1 MNSNIDFVT
10 RAHAL
15 WRVRMAH
22 WQQRFGFFAK
32 LLLFS
37 CVAGAIITPLLRLGP
52 EEIAAVGH
60 FIVAKALSLLGEFAG
75 KDFDMRIT
83 VNGERL
89 IVPAS
94 VIASDPA
101 TAANFFWTVRQVIGG
116 TLAGLA
122 IGIFLSVVV
131 KRSMSEQGRD
141 TLADRVIGGTRV
153 ADEED
158 VAAQT
163 TLLCGRD
170 ALRIGPVPIPRRIE
184 TRHFAFLGTTGSGK
198 TTALR
203 QMLDGIERRGEAAL
217 VYDTSGEFIAHYYNP
232 ARGDIILNP
241 FDARCAFWTP
251 FDEISHPADADRI
264 ARQLV
269 SETSSQDDD
278 VWLETSRI
286 LVANMIRSLWAE
298 KNCSLEALLE
308 ALQVKDKEQLK
319 EWLGH
324 TSSARTFAND
334 ADRATGSV
342 LFMLAKAANLIQ
354 FLKVE
359 DEGEER
365 FAFRDFI
372 VKLDECEGAKPWIFV
387 PRKEDYFEA
396 SKPLMAC
403 WLECAASAVLGLS
416 PSSDRRIWFVL
427 DELADL
433 MMTAGKEVEFLI
445 QRLAQ
450 KARAAGIHLIL
461 ATQRPSVDVITG
473 VIKANLPTR
482 ISFKVTSRIDSR
494 TILGEQGSEQLL
506 GKGDMLYKPNTGAM
520 VRVHG
525 PFVSDEEVEAVADH
539 WRGQGT
545 PDYVDAVTEEPEEG
559 GGFGFDDELT
569 ASDDPE
575 ERKYRQACQIVFE
588 NQKASGSWLQRQM
601 GVGYNTAAK
610 WIERMESEGLVSASD
625 HVGRRE
631 IFRDRDG
638 NPI

>member
-15 WRVRMAH
+15 WRVRMAQ
-22 WQQRFGFFAK
+22 WQQRFRFFSTITLGA
-32 LLLFS
+32 
-37 CVAGAIITPLLRLGP
+37 AATGAIIAPQFLLHGP
-52 EEIAAVGH
+52 AITTAVQYAWPN
-60 FIVAKALSLLGEFAG
+60 VLTLLGSLGGSDIKMNIALEGQRWTVSAAWFASEPLFTDTFWQVV
-75 KDFDMRIT
+75 K
-83 VNGERL
+83 
-89 IVPAS
+89 
-94 VIASDPA
+94 VIAGGA
-101 TAANFFWTVRQVIGG
+101 TTGF
-116 TLAGLA
+116 A
-122 IGIFLSVVV
+122 IGLLTVWVLQ
-131 KRSMSEQGRD
+131 RTMSEQGKD

-170 ALRIGPVPIPRRIE
+170 ALRIGLVPVPRRIE

-251 FDEISHPADADRI
+251 FDEISYPADADRI

-359 DEGEER
+359 DEGEDR

-372 VKLDECEGAKPWIFV
+372 AKLDECEGAKPWIFV

-416 PSSDRRIWFVL
+416 PSPDRRIWFVL

-433 MMTAGKEVEFLI
+433 PRVENLARLLPEGRKFGAAIVLTFQALGQMRNRYGANIAEAMLACCNTKLFLQSVDQETRKWASETIGQCEVELRVATDTLSI
-445 QRLAQ
+445 GSGVPRTT
-450 KARAAGIHLIL
+450 I
-461 ATQRPSVDVITG
+461 ATQRQFRPAVLESELRLSPHQG
-473 VIKANLPTR
+473 YLLLPDGLPVAR
-482 ISFKVTSRIDSR
+482 IGLT
-494 TILGEQGSEQLL
+494 
-506 GKGDMLYKPNTGAM
+506 
-520 VRVHG
+520 
-525 PFVSDEEVEAVADH
+525 ADH
-539 WRGQGT
+539 ITWRGEPRQPGYVPGDPAGT
-545 PDYVDAVTEEPEEG
+545 LWSRVSEIAKGAEPD
-559 GGFGFDDELT
+559 
-569 ASDDPE
+569 
-575 ERKYRQACQIVFE
+575 
-588 NQKASGSWLQRQM
+588 
-601 GVGYNTAAK
+601 AK
-610 WIERMESEGLVSASD
+610 PGPV
-625 HVGRRE
+625 
-631 IFRDRDG
+631 
-638 NPI
+638 

>member
-1 MNSNIDFVT
+1 
-10 RAHAL
+10 
-15 WRVRMAH
+15 MAQ
-22 WQQRFGFFAK
+22 WQQRFGFFSK
-32 LLLFS
+32 LILAS
-37 CVAGAIITPLLRLGP
+37 TGAGAIIAPQFMMLPAELKVASQCLGAKLLT
-52 EEIAAVGH
+52 
-60 FIVAKALSLLGEFAG
+60 LLGEMASKDMMMNVSMEG
-75 KDFDMRIT
+75 KQWT
-83 VNGERL
+83 VS
-89 IVPAS
+89 AS
-94 VIASDPA
+94 GFASDPFIEGA
-101 TAANFFWTVRQVIGG
+101 LWKAGKVSSGGAFLGLVIGF
-116 TLAGLA
+116 LAVWL
-122 IGIFLSVVV
+122 IQ
-131 KRSMSEQGRD
+131 RTMSAQGKD
-141 TLADRVIGGTRV
+141 TLADRVLGGTRL
-153 ADEED
+153 ASEDD
-158 VAAQT
+158 VASQTAQY
-163 TLLCGRD
+163 CGTS

-298 KNCSLEALLE
+298 DNRSLEALLE

-372 VKLDECEGAKPWIFV
+372 AKLDECEGAKPWIFV

-416 PSSDRRIWFVL
+416 PSPDRRIWFVL

-433 MMTAGKEVEFLI
+433 PRVENLARLLPEGRKFGAAIVLTFQALGQMRNRYGANIAEAMLACCNTKLFLQTVDQETRKWASETIGQCEVELRVATDTLSI
-445 QRLAQ
+445 
-450 KARAAGIHLIL
+450 GSEVPHTTI
-461 ATQRPSVDVITG
+461 ATQRQFRPAVLESELRLSPHQG
-473 VIKANLPTR
+473 YLLLPDGLPVAR
-482 ISFKVTSRIDSR
+482 IGLT
-494 TILGEQGSEQLL
+494 
-506 GKGDMLYKPNTGAM
+506 
-520 VRVHG
+520 
-525 PFVSDEEVEAVADH
+525 ADH
-539 WRGQGT
+539 ITRRGEPRQPGYLPGDPAGT
-545 PDYVDAVTEEPEEG
+545 LWSRVSEIAKGAEPD
-559 GGFGFDDELT
+559 
-569 ASDDPE
+569 
-575 ERKYRQACQIVFE
+575 
-588 NQKASGSWLQRQM
+588 
-601 GVGYNTAAK
+601 AK
-610 WIERMESEGLVSASD
+610 PGPV
-625 HVGRRE
+625 
-631 IFRDRDG
+631 
-638 NPI
+638 

>member
-1 MNSNIDFVT
+1 MNTGVDFVT

-15 WRVRMAH
+15 WRVRMAQ
-22 WQQRFGFFAK
+22 WQQRLRFFSTLSLCATG
-32 LLLFS
+32 
-37 CVAGAIITPLLRLGP
+37 AGAIIAPQFLLMP
-52 EEIAAVGH
+52 EEIK
-60 FIVAKALSLLGEFAG
+60 VAMQCMLANLIALLGQIVG
-75 KDFDMRIT
+75 KDLNMNVSMDGQSWT
-83 VNGERL
+83 VS
-89 IVPAS
+89 AS
-94 VIASDPA
+94 GFASDPFIA
-101 TAANFFWTVRQVIGG
+101 ETFWKAVKVSGAGALI
-116 TLAGLA
+116 GLA
-122 IGIFLSVVV
+122 VGMLAVWLIQ
-131 KRSMSEQGRD
+131 RTMSAQGKD
-141 TLADRVIGGTRV
+141 TLADRVLGGTRV
-153 ADEED
+153 ASEED
-158 VAAQT
+158 VA
-163 TLLCGRD
+163 LLTVQYCGKG
-170 ALRIGPVPIPRRIE
+170 ALCIGPVPIPRRIE

-298 KNCSLEALLE
+298 KNCRLAALLE

-359 DEGEER
+359 VEGEDR

-372 VKLDECEGAKPWIFV
+372 AKLDECEGARPWIFV

-416 PSSDRRIWFVL
+416 PSQDRRIWFVL

-433 MMTAGKEVEFLI
+433 PRVENLARMLPEGRKFGAAIVLTFQALGQMRNRYGANIAEAMLACCNTKLFLQTVDQETRKWASETIGQCEVELRVATDTLSI
-445 QRLAQ
+445 GSEVPRTT
-450 KARAAGIHLIL
+450 I
-461 ATQRPSVDVITG
+461 ATQRQFRPAVLESELRLSPHKG
-473 VIKANLPTR
+473 YLLLPDGLPVAR
-482 ISFKVTSRIDSR
+482 IGLT
-494 TILGEQGSEQLL
+494 
-506 GKGDMLYKPNTGAM
+506 
-520 VRVHG
+520 
-525 PFVSDEEVEAVADH
+525 ADH
-539 WRGQGT
+539 ITWRGEPRQPGYVPGDPAGT
-545 PDYVDAVTEEPEEG
+545 LWSRVSEIAKGAEPD
-559 GGFGFDDELT
+559 
-569 ASDDPE
+569 
-575 ERKYRQACQIVFE
+575 
-588 NQKASGSWLQRQM
+588 
-601 GVGYNTAAK
+601 AK
-610 WIERMESEGLVSASD
+610 PGPV
-625 HVGRRE
+625 
-631 IFRDRDG
+631 
-638 NPI
+638 

>member
-15 WRVRMAH
+15 WRVRMAQ
-22 WQQRFGFFAK
+22 WQQRFRFFSTITLGA
-32 LLLFS
+32 
-37 CVAGAIITPLLRLGP
+37 AGAGAFIAPQFLLHGPAITT
-52 EEIAAVGH
+52 AVQYAWAN
-60 FIVAKALSLLGEFAG
+60 VLTLLGSLGGSDIRMNIAMEGQRWTVSAAWFASEPLFTDTFWQVV
-75 KDFDMRIT
+75 K
-83 VNGERL
+83 
-89 IVPAS
+89 
-94 VIASDPA
+94 VIAGGA
-101 TAANFFWTVRQVIGG
+101 TTGFVIGLF
-116 TLAGLA
+116 TVWVLQ
-122 IGIFLSVVV
+122 
-131 KRSMSEQGRD
+131 RTMSEQGKD

-170 ALRIGPVPIPRRIE
+170 ALHIGPVPVPRRIE

-359 DEGEER
+359 DEGEDR

-372 VKLDECEGAKPWIFV
+372 AKLDECEGAKPWIFV

-403 WLECAASAVLGLS
+403 WLECAASAVLGLTPS
-416 PSSDRRIWFVL
+416 PDRRIWFVL

-433 MMTAGKEVEFLI
+433 PRVENLARLLPEGRKFGVAIVLTFQALGQMRNRYGANIAEAMLACCNTKLFLQTVDQETRKWASETIGQCEVELRVATDTLSI
-445 QRLAQ
+445 GSEVPRTT
-450 KARAAGIHLIL
+450 I
-461 ATQRPSVDVITG
+461 ATQRQFRPAVLESELRLSPHQG
-473 VIKANLPTR
+473 YLLLPDGLPVAR
-482 ISFKVTSRIDSR
+482 IGLT
-494 TILGEQGSEQLL
+494 
-506 GKGDMLYKPNTGAM
+506 
-520 VRVHG
+520 
-525 PFVSDEEVEAVADH
+525 ADH
-539 WRGQGT
+539 ITQRGEPRQPGYVPGDPAGT
-545 PDYVDAVTEEPEEG
+545 LWSRVSEIAKGAEPD
-559 GGFGFDDELT
+559 
-569 ASDDPE
+569 
-575 ERKYRQACQIVFE
+575 
-588 NQKASGSWLQRQM
+588 
-601 GVGYNTAAK
+601 AK
-610 WIERMESEGLVSASD
+610 PGPV
-625 HVGRRE
+625 
-631 IFRDRDG
+631 
-638 NPI
+638 

>member
-10 RAHAL
+10 CAHAL

-22 WQQRFGFFAK
+22 WQQRFGFFSK
-32 LLLFS
+32 LILYFGIT
-37 CVAGAIITPLLRLGP
+37 GAIVTPLLALEP
-52 EEIAAVGH
+52 EEMTAVGH
-60 FIVAKALSLLGEFAG
+60 FIGATLLTWLGEFAG
-75 KDFDMRIT
+75 KDFDMK
-83 VNGERL
+83 VSLNGQSW
-89 IVPAS
+89 IIQAS
-94 VIASDPA
+94 VLASDPA
-101 TAANFFWTVRQVIGG
+101 ISSNFFRAVRLVFGG
-116 TLAGLA
+116 ALWGVAT
-122 IGIFLSVVV
+122 GIFGSQLI
-131 KRSMSEQGRD
+131 KRTMFKEGED
-141 TLADRVIGGTRV
+141 TLADRVISGTRV

-170 ALRIGPVPIPRRIE
+170 ALRIGPVPVPRRIE

-203 QMLDGIERRGEAAL
+203 QMLDGIERRGETAL

-359 DEGEER
+359 DEGEDR

-372 VKLDECEGAKPWIFV
+372 AKLDECEGAKPWIFV

-403 WLECAASAVLGLS
+403 WLECAASAVLGLTPS
-416 PSSDRRIWFVL
+416 PDRRIWLVL

-433 MMTAGKEVEFLI
+433 PRVENLARLLPEGRKFGAAIVLTFQALGQMRNRYGANIAEAMLACCNTKLFLQTVDQETRKWASETIGQCEVEL
-445 QRLAQ
+445 RVATDTLAIGSEVP
-450 KARAAGIHLIL
+450 RTTI
-461 ATQRPSVDVITG
+461 ATQRQFRPAVLESELRLSPHQG
-473 VIKANLPTR
+473 YLLLPDGLPVAR
-482 ISFKVTSRIDSR
+482 IGLT
-494 TILGEQGSEQLL
+494 
-506 GKGDMLYKPNTGAM
+506 
-520 VRVHG
+520 
-525 PFVSDEEVEAVADH
+525 ADH
-539 WRGQGT
+539 ITRRGKPRQPGYVPGDPAGT
-545 PDYVDAVTEEPEEG
+545 LWSRVSEIAKGAEPD
-559 GGFGFDDELT
+559 
-569 ASDDPE
+569 
-575 ERKYRQACQIVFE
+575 
-588 NQKASGSWLQRQM
+588 
-601 GVGYNTAAK
+601 AK
-610 WIERMESEGLVSASD
+610 PGPV
-625 HVGRRE
+625 
-631 IFRDRDG
+631 
-638 NPI
+638 

>member
-1 MNSNIDFVT
+1 MTMGVDFVT
-10 RAHAL
+10 RAHAV
-15 WRVRMAH
+15 WRVRMAQ
-22 WQQRFGFFAK
+22 WQQRFGFFSK
-32 LLLFS
+32 LILAS
-37 CVAGAIITPLLRLGP
+37 TGAGAIIAPQFLLLPAELKVAGQCLGAKLLAMIG
-52 EEIAAVGH
+52 EI
-60 FIVAKALSLLGEFAG
+60 AG
-75 KDFDMRIT
+75 KDMMMNVSMEGKHWT
-83 VNGERL
+83 VS
-89 IVPAS
+89 AS
-94 VIASDPA
+94 GFASDPLIA
-101 TAANFFWTVRQVIGG
+101 GTLWKAVKVSSGGALLGLVIGA
-116 TLAGLA
+116 LAVWL
-122 IGIFLSVVV
+122 IQ
-131 KRSMSEQGRD
+131 RTMSAQGKD
-141 TLADRVIGGTRV
+141 TLADRVISGTRV

-170 ALRIGPVPIPRRIE
+170 ALHIGPVPVPRRIE

-217 VYDTSGEFIAHYYNP
+217 VYDTSGEFIAHYHNP

-286 LVANMIRSLWAE
+286 LVANMIRSLWSE

-334 ADRATGSV
+334 ADRAIGSV

-359 DEGEER
+359 DEGEDR

-372 VKLDECEGAKPWIFV
+372 AKLDECEGAKPWIFV

-416 PSSDRRIWFVL
+416 PSPDRRIWFVL

-433 MMTAGKEVEFLI
+433 PRVENLARLLPEGRKFGAAIVLTFQALGQMRNRYGANIAEAMLACCNTKLFLQTVDQETRKWASETIGQCEVELRVATDTLSI
-445 QRLAQ
+445 GSEVPRTT
-450 KARAAGIHLIL
+450 I
-461 ATQRPSVDVITG
+461 ATQRQFRPAVLESELRLAPHQG
-473 VIKANLPTR
+473 YLLLP
-482 ISFKVTSRIDSR
+482 DG
-494 TILGEQGSEQLL
+494 L
-506 GKGDMLYKPNTGAM
+506 
-520 VRVHG
+520 
-525 PFVSDEEVEAVADH
+525 AVA
-539 WRGQGT
+539 RIG
-545 PDYVDAVTEEPEEG
+545 
-559 GGFGFDDELT
+559 LT
-569 ASDDPE
+569 ADHITRRGEPRQPGYVPGDPE
-575 ERKYRQACQIVFE
+575 GTLWSRVSEI
-588 NQKASGSWLQRQM
+588 
-601 GVGYNTAAK
+601 AK
-610 WIERMESEGLVSASD
+610 GAEPDAKPGPV
-625 HVGRRE
+625 
-631 IFRDRDG
+631 
-638 NPI
+638 

>member
-15 WRVRMAH
+15 WRVRMAQ
-22 WQQRFGFFAK
+22 WQQRFRFFSTITLGAAGTGAFIAPQF
-32 LLLFS
+32 LLHGPAITTAVQYAWANMLTLLGSLGGSDIKMNIAMEGKRWTVSAAWFASEPLFTDTFWQ
-37 CVAGAIITPLLRLGP
+37 VVKVIAGGAITGL
-52 EEIAAVGH
+52 
-60 FIVAKALSLLGEFAG
+60 
-75 KDFDMRIT
+75 
-83 VNGERL
+83 
-89 IVPAS
+89 
-94 VIASDPA
+94 
-101 TAANFFWTVRQVIGG
+101 VIGLF
-116 TLAGLA
+116 TVWVLQR
-122 IGIFLSVVV
+122 V
-131 KRSMSEQGRD
+131 MSEQGKD

-153 ADEED
+153 TDEED

-170 ALRIGPVPIPRRIE
+170 ALRIGPVPVPRRIE

-217 VYDTSGEFIAHYYNP
+217 VYDTSGEFIEHYYNP

-359 DEGEER
+359 DEGEDR

-372 VKLDECEGAKPWIFV
+372 AKLDECEGAKPWIFV

-416 PSSDRRIWFVL
+416 PSPDRRIWFVL

-433 MMTAGKEVEFLI
+433 PRVENLARLLPEGRKFGAAIVLTFQALGQMRNRYGANIAEAMLACCNTKLFLQTVDQETRKWASETIGQCEVELRVATDTLSI
-445 QRLAQ
+445 GSEVPRTT
-450 KARAAGIHLIL
+450 I
-461 ATQRPSVDVITG
+461 ATQRQFRPAVLESELRLSPHQGYLLLPDGLPVARIGLTVDHIT
-473 VIKANLPTR
+473 R
-482 ISFKVTSRIDSR
+482 R
-494 TILGEQGSEQLL
+494 GEPRQPG
-506 GKGDMLYKPNTGAM
+506 
-520 VRVHG
+520 
-525 PFVSDEEVEAVADH
+525 
-539 WRGQGT
+539 
-545 PDYVDAVTEEPEEG
+545 YVPG
-559 GGFGFDDELT
+559 
-569 ASDDPE
+569 DPE
-575 ERKYRQACQIVFE
+575 GTLWSRVSEI
-588 NQKASGSWLQRQM
+588 
-601 GVGYNTAAK
+601 AK
-610 WIERMESEGLVSASD
+610 GAEPDAKPGPV
-625 HVGRRE
+625 
-631 IFRDRDG
+631 
-638 NPI
+638 

>member
-1 MNSNIDFVT
+1 MTMGVDFVT

-15 WRVRMAH
+15 WRVRMAQ
-22 WQQRFGFFAK
+22 WQQRFGFFSK
-32 LLLFS
+32 LILVAT
-37 CVAGAIITPLLRLGP
+37 VAGAIIAPQFMMLPAELKVAGQCLGAKLL
-52 EEIAAVGH
+52 AM
-60 FIVAKALSLLGEFAG
+60 LGEMAG
-75 KDFDMRIT
+75 KDMMMNVSMEGKHWT
-83 VNGERL
+83 VS
-89 IVPAS
+89 AS
-94 VIASDPA
+94 GFASDPFIEDA
-101 TAANFFWTVRQVIGG
+101 LWKAVKVSSGGAFLGLVIGV
-116 TLAGLA
+116 LAVWL
-122 IGIFLSVVV
+122 IQ
-131 KRSMSEQGRD
+131 RTMSAQGKD
-141 TLADRVIGGTRV
+141 TLADRVLGGTRL
-153 ADEED
+153 ASEDD
-158 VAAQT
+158 VASQTAQY
-163 TLLCGRD
+163 CGAN
-170 ALRIGPVPIPRRIE
+170 ALRIGPVPVPRRIE

-342 LFMLAKAANLIQ
+342 LFMLAKAANLLQ

-359 DEGEER
+359 DEGEDR

-372 VKLDECEGAKPWIFV
+372 AKLDECEGAKPWIFV

-416 PSSDRRIWFVL
+416 PSPDRRIWFVL

-433 MMTAGKEVEFLI
+433 PRVENLARLLPEGRKFGAAIVLTFQALGQMRNRYGANIAEAMLACCNTKLFLQTVDQETRKWASETIGQCEVELRVATDTLSI
-445 QRLAQ
+445 GSEVPRTT
-450 KARAAGIHLIL
+450 I
-461 ATQRPSVDVITG
+461 ATQRQFRPAVLESELRLAPHQG
-473 VIKANLPTR
+473 YLLLPDGLPVAR
-482 ISFKVTSRIDSR
+482 IGLT
-494 TILGEQGSEQLL
+494 
-506 GKGDMLYKPNTGAM
+506 
-520 VRVHG
+520 
-525 PFVSDEEVEAVADH
+525 ADH
-539 WRGQGT
+539 IARRGEPRQPAYVPGDPAGT
-545 PDYVDAVTEEPEEG
+545 LWSRVSEIAKGAEPD
-559 GGFGFDDELT
+559 
-569 ASDDPE
+569 
-575 ERKYRQACQIVFE
+575 
-588 NQKASGSWLQRQM
+588 
-601 GVGYNTAAK
+601 AK
-610 WIERMESEGLVSASD
+610 PGPV
-625 HVGRRE
+625 
-631 IFRDRDG
+631 
-638 NPI
+638 

>member
-1 MNSNIDFVT
+1 MNTGVDFVT

-15 WRVRMAH
+15 WRVRMAQ
-22 WQQRFGFFAK
+22 WQQRLRFFSTLSLCATG
-32 LLLFS
+32 
-37 CVAGAIITPLLRLGP
+37 AGAIIAPQFLLMP
-52 EEIAAVGH
+52 EEIK
-60 FIVAKALSLLGEFAG
+60 VAMQCMLANLIALLGQIVG
-75 KDFDMRIT
+75 KDLNMNVSMDGQSWT
-83 VNGERL
+83 VS
-89 IVPAS
+89 AS
-94 VIASDPA
+94 GFASDPFIA
-101 TAANFFWTVRQVIGG
+101 ETFWKAVKVSGAGALI
-116 TLAGLA
+116 GLA
-122 IGIFLSVVV
+122 VGMLAVWLIQ
-131 KRSMSEQGRD
+131 RTMSAQGKD
-141 TLADRVIGGTRV
+141 TLADRVLGGTRV
-153 ADEED
+153 ASEED
-158 VAAQT
+158 VA
-163 TLLCGRD
+163 LLTVQYCGKG
-170 ALRIGPVPIPRRIE
+170 ALCIGPVPIPRRIE

-359 DEGEER
+359 VEGEDR

-372 VKLDECEGAKPWIFV
+372 AKLDECEGARPWIFV

-416 PSSDRRIWFVL
+416 PSQDRRIWFVL

-433 MMTAGKEVEFLI
+433 PRVENLARMLPEGRKFGAAIVLTFQALGQMRNRYGANIAEAMLACCNTKLFLQTVDQETRKWASETIGQCEVELRVATDTLSI
-445 QRLAQ
+445 GSEVPRTT
-450 KARAAGIHLIL
+450 I
-461 ATQRPSVDVITG
+461 ATQRQFRPAVLESELRLSPHKG
-473 VIKANLPTR
+473 YLLLPDGLPVAR
-482 ISFKVTSRIDSR
+482 IGLT
-494 TILGEQGSEQLL
+494 
-506 GKGDMLYKPNTGAM
+506 
-520 VRVHG
+520 
-525 PFVSDEEVEAVADH
+525 ADH
-539 WRGQGT
+539 ITWRGEPRQPGYVPGDPAGT
-545 PDYVDAVTEEPEEG
+545 LWSRVSEIAKGAEPD
-559 GGFGFDDELT
+559 
-569 ASDDPE
+569 
-575 ERKYRQACQIVFE
+575 
-588 NQKASGSWLQRQM
+588 
-601 GVGYNTAAK
+601 AK
-610 WIERMESEGLVSASD
+610 PGPV
-625 HVGRRE
+625 
-631 IFRDRDG
+631 
-638 NPI
+638 

>member
-15 WRVRMAH
+15 WRVRMAQ
-22 WQQRFGFFAK
+22 WQQRFRFFSTITLGA
-32 LLLFS
+32 
-37 CVAGAIITPLLRLGP
+37 AGAGAFIAPQFLLHGPAITT
-52 EEIAAVGH
+52 AVQYAWAN
-60 FIVAKALSLLGEFAG
+60 VLTLLGSLGGSDIKMNIAMEGQRWTVSAAWFASEPLFTDTFWQVV
-75 KDFDMRIT
+75 K
-83 VNGERL
+83 
-89 IVPAS
+89 
-94 VIASDPA
+94 VIAGGA
-101 TAANFFWTVRQVIGG
+101 VTGFVIGLF
-116 TLAGLA
+116 TVWVLQR
-122 IGIFLSVVV
+122 V
-131 KRSMSEQGRD
+131 MSKQGKD

-163 TLLCGRD
+163 TLLCSRD
-170 ALRIGPVPIPRRIE
+170 ALRIGPVPVPRRIE

-359 DEGEER
+359 DEEEDR

-372 VKLDECEGAKPWIFV
+372 ANLDKCEGARPWIFV

-416 PSSDRRIWFVL
+416 PSPDRRIWFVL

-433 MMTAGKEVEFLI
+433 PRVENLARLLPEGRKFGAAIVLTFQALGQMRNRYGANIAEAMLACCNTKLFLQTVDQETRKWASETIGQCEVELRVATDTLSI
-445 QRLAQ
+445 GSEVPRTT
-450 KARAAGIHLIL
+450 I
-461 ATQRPSVDVITG
+461 ATQRQFRPAVLESELRLSPHQG
-473 VIKANLPTR
+473 YLLLPDGLPVAR
-482 ISFKVTSRIDSR
+482 IGLT
-494 TILGEQGSEQLL
+494 
-506 GKGDMLYKPNTGAM
+506 
-520 VRVHG
+520 
-525 PFVSDEEVEAVADH
+525 ADH
-539 WRGQGT
+539 ITRRGEPRQPGYVPGDPAGT
-545 PDYVDAVTEEPEEG
+545 LWSRVSEIAKGAEPD
-559 GGFGFDDELT
+559 
-569 ASDDPE
+569 
-575 ERKYRQACQIVFE
+575 
-588 NQKASGSWLQRQM
+588 
-601 GVGYNTAAK
+601 AK
-610 WIERMESEGLVSASD
+610 PGPV
-625 HVGRRE
+625 
-631 IFRDRDG
+631 
-638 NPI
+638 

>member
-1 MNSNIDFVT
+1 MTMGVDFVT

-15 WRVRMAH
+15 WRVRMAQ
-22 WQQRFGFFAK
+22 WQQRFGFFSK
-32 LLLFS
+32 LILVS
-37 CVAGAIITPLLRLGP
+37 TGAGAIIAPQFMMLPAELKVAGQCLGAKLL
-52 EEIAAVGH
+52 AM
-60 FIVAKALSLLGEFAG
+60 LGEMAG
-75 KDFDMRIT
+75 KDMMMNVSMEGKHWT
-83 VNGERL
+83 VS
-89 IVPAS
+89 AS
-94 VIASDPA
+94 GFASDPFIEGA
-101 TAANFFWTVRQVIGG
+101 LWKALKVSSGGAFLGLVIGV
-116 TLAGLA
+116 LAAWL
-122 IGIFLSVVV
+122 IQ
-131 KRSMSEQGRD
+131 RTMSAQGKD

-170 ALRIGPVPIPRRIE
+170 ALRIGPVPVPRRIE

-359 DEGEER
+359 DEGEDH

-372 VKLDECEGAKPWIFV
+372 AKLDECEGAKPWIFV

-416 PSSDRRIWFVL
+416 PSPKRRIWFVL

-433 MMTAGKEVEFLI
+433 PRVENLARLLPEGRKFGAAIVLTFQALGQMRNRYGANIAEAMLACCNTKLFLQTVDQETRKWASETIGQCEVELRVATDTLSI
-445 QRLAQ
+445 GSEVPRTT
-450 KARAAGIHLIL
+450 I
-461 ATQRPSVDVITG
+461 ATQRQFRPAVLESELRLVPHQG
-473 VIKANLPTR
+473 YLLLPDGLPVAR
-482 ISFKVTSRIDSR
+482 IGLT
-494 TILGEQGSEQLL
+494 
-506 GKGDMLYKPNTGAM
+506 
-520 VRVHG
+520 
-525 PFVSDEEVEAVADH
+525 ADH
-539 WRGQGT
+539 ITRRGDPRQPAYVPGDPAGT
-545 PDYVDAVTEEPEEG
+545 LWSRVSEIAKGAEPD
-559 GGFGFDDELT
+559 
-569 ASDDPE
+569 
-575 ERKYRQACQIVFE
+575 
-588 NQKASGSWLQRQM
+588 
-601 GVGYNTAAK
+601 AK
-610 WIERMESEGLVSASD
+610 PGPV
-625 HVGRRE
+625 
-631 IFRDRDG
+631 
-638 NPI
+638 

>member
-15 WRVRMAH
+15 WRVRMAQ
-22 WQQRFGFFAK
+22 WQQRFRFFSTITLGA
-32 LLLFS
+32 
-37 CVAGAIITPLLRLGP
+37 AATGAIIAPQFLLHGP
-52 EEIAAVGH
+52 AITT
-60 FIVAKALSLLGEFAG
+60 ALQYAWANALTLLGSLTGSDIKMNIAMEGQRWTVSAAWFASEPLFTDTFWQVV
-75 KDFDMRIT
+75 K
-83 VNGERL
+83 
-89 IVPAS
+89 
-94 VIASDPA
+94 VIAGGA
-101 TAANFFWTVRQVIGG
+101 ITGLVIGLF
-116 TLAGLA
+116 TVWVLQ
-122 IGIFLSVVV
+122 
-131 KRSMSEQGRD
+131 RTMSEQGKD

-170 ALRIGPVPIPRRIE
+170 ALRIGPVPVPRRIE

-203 QMLDGIERRGEAAL
+203 QMLEGIERRGEAAL

-359 DEGEER
+359 DEGEDR

-372 VKLDECEGAKPWIFV
+372 AKLDKCEGARPWIFV

-416 PSSDRRIWFVL
+416 PSPDRRIWFVL

-433 MMTAGKEVEFLI
+433 PRVENLARLLPEGRKFGAAIVLTFQALGQMRNRYGANIAEAMLACCNTKLFLQTVDQETRKWASETIGQCEVELRVATDTLSI
-445 QRLAQ
+445 GSEVPRTT
-450 KARAAGIHLIL
+450 I
-461 ATQRPSVDVITG
+461 ATQRQFRPAVLESELRLSPHQGYLLLPDGLPVARIGLTADHITRRG
-473 VIKANLPTR
+473 EPRQPGYIAGDPAGTLW
-482 ISFKVTSRIDSR
+482 SR
-494 TILGEQGSEQLL
+494 GSEIA
-506 GKGDMLYKPNTGAM
+506 KGAEPDAKPNTQQ
-520 VRVHG
+520 G
-525 PFVSDEEVEAVADH
+525 PV
-539 WRGQGT
+539 
-545 PDYVDAVTEEPEEG
+545 
-559 GGFGFDDELT
+559 
-569 ASDDPE
+569 
-575 ERKYRQACQIVFE
+575 
-588 NQKASGSWLQRQM
+588 
-601 GVGYNTAAK
+601 
-610 WIERMESEGLVSASD
+610 
-625 HVGRRE
+625 
-631 IFRDRDG
+631 
-638 NPI
+638 

>member
-1 MNSNIDFVT
+1 MTTGVDFVT

-15 WRVRMAH
+15 WRVRMAQ
-22 WQQRFGFFAK
+22 WQQRFGFFSKLILASTGAGTIIVPQFLLLPAELKVAGQCVGAK
-32 LLLFS
+32 LL
-37 CVAGAIITPLLRLGP
+37 AMIGDM
-52 EEIAAVGH
+52 
-60 FIVAKALSLLGEFAG
+60 AG
-75 KDFDMRIT
+75 KDMMMNVSMEGKHWT
-83 VNGERL
+83 VS
-89 IVPAS
+89 AS
-94 VIASDPA
+94 GFASDPLIA
-101 TAANFFWTVRQVIGG
+101 GTLWKAVKVSSGGALLGLVIGAL
-116 TLAGLA
+116 TVWL
-122 IGIFLSVVV
+122 IQ
-131 KRSMSEQGRD
+131 RTMSAQGKD

-163 TLLCGRD
+163 TLLCGKG
-170 ALRIGPVPIPRRIE
+170 ALRIGPVPVPRRIE

-203 QMLDGIERRGEAAL
+203 QMLDGIEARGEAAL

-251 FDEISHPADADRI
+251 FDEISPPADADRI

-359 DEGEER
+359 DEGEDR

-372 VKLDECEGAKPWIFV
+372 AKLDECEGAKPWIFV

-416 PSSDRRIWFVL
+416 PSPDRRIWFVL

-433 MMTAGKEVEFLI
+433 PRVENLARLLPEGRKFGAAIVLTFQALGQMRNRYGANIAEAMLACCNTKLFLQTVDQETRKWASETIGQCEVELRVATDTLSI
-445 QRLAQ
+445 GSEVPRTT
-450 KARAAGIHLIL
+450 I
-461 ATQRPSVDVITG
+461 ATQRQFRPAVLESELRLAPHEG
-473 VIKANLPTR
+473 YLLLPDGLPVAR
-482 ISFKVTSRIDSR
+482 IGLT
-494 TILGEQGSEQLL
+494 
-506 GKGDMLYKPNTGAM
+506 
-520 VRVHG
+520 
-525 PFVSDEEVEAVADH
+525 ADH
-539 WRGQGT
+539 ITRRGEPRQSGYVPGDPAGT
-545 PDYVDAVTEEPEEG
+545 LWSRVSEIAKGAEPD
-559 GGFGFDDELT
+559 
-569 ASDDPE
+569 
-575 ERKYRQACQIVFE
+575 
-588 NQKASGSWLQRQM
+588 
-601 GVGYNTAAK
+601 AK
-610 WIERMESEGLVSASD
+610 PGPV
-625 HVGRRE
+625 
-631 IFRDRDG
+631 
-638 NPI
+638 

>member
-15 WRVRMAH
+15 WRVRMAQ
-22 WQQRFGFFAK
+22 WQQRFRFFSTITLGAA
-32 LLLFS
+32 S
-37 CVAGAIITPLLRLGP
+37 TGAIIAPQFLLHGP
-52 EEIAAVGH
+52 AITT
-60 FIVAKALSLLGEFAG
+60 ALQYAWANLLTLLGSLGGSDIKMNIAMEGQRWTVSAAWFASEPLFTDTFWQVV
-75 KDFDMRIT
+75 K
-83 VNGERL
+83 
-89 IVPAS
+89 
-94 VIASDPA
+94 VIAGGA
-101 TAANFFWTVRQVIGG
+101 ITGFVIGLF
-116 TLAGLA
+116 TVWVLQ
-122 IGIFLSVVV
+122 
-131 KRSMSEQGRD
+131 RTMSAQGKD

-153 ADEED
+153 ANEED

-163 TLLCGRD
+163 TLLCGSD
-170 ALRIGPVPIPRRIE
+170 ALRIGPVPVPRRIE

-286 LVANMIRSLWAE
+286 LVANMIRSLWSE

-359 DEGEER
+359 DKGEDR

-372 VKLDECEGAKPWIFV
+372 AKLDECEGAKPWIFV

-416 PSSDRRIWFVL
+416 PSPDRRIWFVL

-433 MMTAGKEVEFLI
+433 PRVENLARLLPEGRKFGAAIVLTFQALGQMRNRYGANIAEAMLACCNTKLFLQTVDQETRKWASETIGQCEVELRVATDTLSI
-445 QRLAQ
+445 GSEVPRTT
-450 KARAAGIHLIL
+450 I
-461 ATQRPSVDVITG
+461 ATQRQFRPAVLESELRLSPHQG
-473 VIKANLPTR
+473 YLLLPDGLPVAR
-482 ISFKVTSRIDSR
+482 IGLT
-494 TILGEQGSEQLL
+494 
-506 GKGDMLYKPNTGAM
+506 
-520 VRVHG
+520 
-525 PFVSDEEVEAVADH
+525 ADH
-539 WRGQGT
+539 ITRRGQPRQPGYVPGDPADT
-545 PDYVDAVTEEPEEG
+545 LWSRVSEIAKGAEPD
-559 GGFGFDDELT
+559 
-569 ASDDPE
+569 
-575 ERKYRQACQIVFE
+575 
-588 NQKASGSWLQRQM
+588 
-601 GVGYNTAAK
+601 AK
-610 WIERMESEGLVSASD
+610 PGPV
-625 HVGRRE
+625 
-631 IFRDRDG
+631 
-638 NPI
+638 

>member
-15 WRVRMAH
+15 WRVRLAQ
-22 WQQRFGFFAK
+22 WQQRFRFFSTLTLGAAG
-32 LLLFS
+32 
-37 CVAGAIITPLLRLGP
+37 AGAIIAPQFLLLPAEIMVAVQYLWANVLASLG
-52 EEIAAVGH
+52 
-60 FIVAKALSLLGEFAG
+60 SLAG
-75 KDFDMRIT
+75 KDIMMNVRLEDLSRT
-83 VNGERL
+83 V
-89 IVPAS
+89 S
-94 VIASDPA
+94 SSWFASDPFI
-101 TAANFFWTVRQVIGG
+101 TSNFWKVFRVTTGG
-116 TLAGLA
+116 AITGFA
-122 IGIFLSVVV
+122 IGLFTVWLLQ
-131 KRSMSEQGRD
+131 RTMSEQGKD

-153 ADEED
+153 ADEDD

-170 ALRIGPVPIPRRIE
+170 ALRIGPVPVPRRIE

-217 VYDTSGEFIAHYYNP
+217 VYDTSGEFIAHYHNP

-286 LVANMIRSLWAE
+286 LVANMIRSLWSE

-359 DEGEER
+359 DEGEDR

-372 VKLDECEGAKPWIFV
+372 AKLDKCEGAKPWIFV

-416 PSSDRRIWFVL
+416 PSPDRRIWFVL

-433 MMTAGKEVEFLI
+433 PRVENLARLLPEGRKFGAAIVLTFQALGQMRNRYGANIAEAMLACCNTKLFLQTVDQETRKWASETIGQCEVELRVATDTLSI
-445 QRLAQ
+445 GSEVPRTT
-450 KARAAGIHLIL
+450 I
-461 ATQRPSVDVITG
+461 ATQRQFRPAVLESELRLAPHQG
-473 VIKANLPTR
+473 YLLLPDGLPVAR
-482 ISFKVTSRIDSR
+482 IGLT
-494 TILGEQGSEQLL
+494 
-506 GKGDMLYKPNTGAM
+506 
-520 VRVHG
+520 
-525 PFVSDEEVEAVADH
+525 ADH
-539 WRGQGT
+539 ITRRGEARQPGYVPGDPAGT
-545 PDYVDAVTEEPEEG
+545 LWSRVSEIAKGAEPD
-559 GGFGFDDELT
+559 
-569 ASDDPE
+569 
-575 ERKYRQACQIVFE
+575 
-588 NQKASGSWLQRQM
+588 
-601 GVGYNTAAK
+601 AK
-610 WIERMESEGLVSASD
+610 PGPV
-625 HVGRRE
+625 
-631 IFRDRDG
+631 
-638 NPI
+638 

>member
-1 MNSNIDFVT
+1 MTMGVDFVT

-15 WRVRMAH
+15 WRVRMAQ
-22 WQQRFGFFAK
+22 WQQRFGFFSK
-32 LLLFS
+32 LILVS
-37 CVAGAIITPLLRLGP
+37 TGAGAIIAPQFMMLPAELKVAGQCLGAKLL
-52 EEIAAVGH
+52 AM
-60 FIVAKALSLLGEFAG
+60 LGEMAG
-75 KDFDMRIT
+75 KDMMMNVSMEGKHWT
-83 VNGERL
+83 VS
-89 IVPAS
+89 AS
-94 VIASDPA
+94 GFASDPFIEGA
-101 TAANFFWTVRQVIGG
+101 LWKAVKVSSGGAFLGLVIGI
-116 TLAGLA
+116 LAVWL
-122 IGIFLSVVV
+122 IQ
-131 KRSMSEQGRD
+131 RTMSAQGKD
-141 TLADRVIGGTRV
+141 TLADRVLGGTRL
-153 ADEED
+153 ASEDD
-158 VAAQT
+158 VASQT
-163 TLLCGRD
+163 GQYCGAN
-170 ALRIGPVPIPRRIE
+170 ALRIGPVPVPRGIE

-359 DEGEER
+359 DEGEDR

-372 VKLDECEGAKPWIFV
+372 AKLDECEGAKPWIFV

-416 PSSDRRIWFVL
+416 PSPDRRIWFVL

-433 MMTAGKEVEFLI
+433 PRVENLARLLPEGRKFGAAIVLTFQALGQMRNRYGANIAEAMLACCNTKLFLQTVDQETRKWASETIGQCEVELRVATDTLSI
-445 QRLAQ
+445 GSEVPRTT
-450 KARAAGIHLIL
+450 I
-461 ATQRPSVDVITG
+461 ATQRQFRPAVLESELRLAPHQG
-473 VIKANLPTR
+473 YLLLPDGLPVAR
-482 ISFKVTSRIDSR
+482 IGLT
-494 TILGEQGSEQLL
+494 
-506 GKGDMLYKPNTGAM
+506 
-520 VRVHG
+520 
-525 PFVSDEEVEAVADH
+525 ADH
-539 WRGQGT
+539 ITRRGDPRQPAYVPGDPAGT
-545 PDYVDAVTEEPEEG
+545 LWSRVSEIAKGAEPD
-559 GGFGFDDELT
+559 
-569 ASDDPE
+569 
-575 ERKYRQACQIVFE
+575 
-588 NQKASGSWLQRQM
+588 
-601 GVGYNTAAK
+601 AK
-610 WIERMESEGLVSASD
+610 PGPV
-625 HVGRRE
+625 
-631 IFRDRDG
+631 
-638 NPI
+638 

>member
-22 WQQRFGFFAK
+22 WQQRFRFFSTITLGA
-32 LLLFS
+32 
-37 CVAGAIITPLLRLGP
+37 AATGAIIAPQFLLHGP
-52 EEIAAVGH
+52 AITTAVQYAWAN
-60 FIVAKALSLLGEFAG
+60 VLTLLGSLGGSDIKINIAMEGQRWTVSAAWFASEPLFTDAFWQVV
-75 KDFDMRIT
+75 K
-83 VNGERL
+83 
-89 IVPAS
+89 
-94 VIASDPA
+94 VIAGGA
-101 TAANFFWTVRQVIGG
+101 ITGLVIGLF
-116 TLAGLA
+116 TVWVLQR
-122 IGIFLSVVV
+122 V
-131 KRSMSEQGRD
+131 MSEQGKD

-170 ALRIGPVPIPRRIE
+170 ALRIGPVPVPRRIE

-319 EWLGH
+319 DWLGH

-359 DEGEER
+359 DEGEDR

-372 VKLDECEGAKPWIFV
+372 AKLDECEGARPWIFV

-416 PSSDRRIWFVL
+416 PSPDRRIWFVL

-433 MMTAGKEVEFLI
+433 PRVENLARLLPEGRKFGAAIVLTFQALGQMRNRYGANIAEAMLACCNTKLFLQTVDQETRKWASETIGQCEVELRVATDTLSI
-445 QRLAQ
+445 GSEVPRTT
-450 KARAAGIHLIL
+450 I
-461 ATQRPSVDVITG
+461 ATQRQFRPAVLESELRLSPHQG
-473 VIKANLPTR
+473 YLLLPDGLPVAR
-482 ISFKVTSRIDSR
+482 IGLT
-494 TILGEQGSEQLL
+494 
-506 GKGDMLYKPNTGAM
+506 
-520 VRVHG
+520 
-525 PFVSDEEVEAVADH
+525 ADH
-539 WRGQGT
+539 IAWRGEARQPAYVPGDPAGT
-545 PDYVDAVTEEPEEG
+545 LWSRVSEIAKGAEPD
-559 GGFGFDDELT
+559 
-569 ASDDPE
+569 
-575 ERKYRQACQIVFE
+575 
-588 NQKASGSWLQRQM
+588 
-601 GVGYNTAAK
+601 AK
-610 WIERMESEGLVSASD
+610 PGPV
-625 HVGRRE
+625 
-631 IFRDRDG
+631 
-638 NPI
+638 

>member
-1 MNSNIDFVT
+1 MTMGVDFVT

-15 WRVRMAH
+15 WRVRMAQ
-22 WQQRFGFFAK
+22 WQQRFGFFSK
-32 LLLFS
+32 LILVS
-37 CVAGAIITPLLRLGP
+37 TGAGAIIAPQFMMLPAELKVAGQCLGAKLL
-52 EEIAAVGH
+52 AM
-60 FIVAKALSLLGEFAG
+60 LGEMAG
-75 KDFDMRIT
+75 KDMMMNVSMEGKHWT
-83 VNGERL
+83 VS
-89 IVPAS
+89 AS
-94 VIASDPA
+94 GFASDPFIEGA
-101 TAANFFWTVRQVIGG
+101 LWKAVKVSSGGAFLGLVIGV
-116 TLAGLA
+116 LAVWL
-122 IGIFLSVVV
+122 IQ
-131 KRSMSEQGRD
+131 RTMSAQGKD
-141 TLADRVIGGTRV
+141 TLADRVLGGTRL
-153 ADEED
+153 ANEYD
-158 VAAQT
+158 VASQTAQY
-163 TLLCGRD
+163 CGAN
-170 ALRIGPVPIPRRIE
+170 ALRIGQVRVPRRIE

-359 DEGEER
+359 DEGEDR

-372 VKLDECEGAKPWIFV
+372 AKLDECEGAKPWIFV

-416 PSSDRRIWFVL
+416 PSPDRRIWFVL

-433 MMTAGKEVEFLI
+433 PRVENLARLLPEGRKFGAAIVLTFQALGQMRNRYGANIAEAMLACCNTKLFLQTVDQETRKWASETIGQCEVELRI
-445 QRLAQ
+445 ATDTLSIGSEVPRTT
-450 KARAAGIHLIL
+450 I
-461 ATQRPSVDVITG
+461 ATQRQFRPAVLESELRLSPHQG
-473 VIKANLPTR
+473 YLLLPDGLPVAR
-482 ISFKVTSRIDSR
+482 IGLT
-494 TILGEQGSEQLL
+494 
-506 GKGDMLYKPNTGAM
+506 
-520 VRVHG
+520 
-525 PFVSDEEVEAVADH
+525 ADH
-539 WRGQGT
+539 ITWRGEPRQPGYVPGDPAGT
-545 PDYVDAVTEEPEEG
+545 LWSRVSEIAKGAEPD
-559 GGFGFDDELT
+559 
-569 ASDDPE
+569 
-575 ERKYRQACQIVFE
+575 
-588 NQKASGSWLQRQM
+588 
-601 GVGYNTAAK
+601 AK
-610 WIERMESEGLVSASD
+610 PGPV
-625 HVGRRE
+625 
-631 IFRDRDG
+631 
-638 NPI
+638 